1 MNGGKI
7 MTNDFYQEM
16 EDKELTLK
24 EDVKKAGGKCSKIL
38 LILAISTY
46 GIGYGTVFIIMGI
59 NAILKN
65 SLRNPL
71 VFSNDARSFI
81 LGYLPC
87 IIGDIIAIITAILI
101 TKIKMR
107 RDIFTK
113 NKAPKKFILL
123 GVVSCIGIGMIS
135 NIIYLIYSTILKRI
149 GITIPAPDFSFPV
162 QRGFLILF
170 LIYVC
175 LLGPIM
181 EEIIFRGFILR
192 SMQKYGNLTAI
203 IVSSILFSMFHLNL
217 VQFINP
223 VLVGMLLAFIAIK
236 SESIFPSM
244 IAHIFNNT
252 ITFMTA
258 AVSLLKIS
266 TIGAVFTLVCIIF
279 GVVAFALFISIYG
292 NLFIETIKEDMSI
305 LKTHKKIK
313 AAFSGRWSIAYII
326 FYIIFIVG
334 TMLITNIMKVI
345 K

>member
-7 MTNDFYQEM
+7 MTNDFHQEI
-16 EDKELTLK
+16 EDKELALK
-24 EDVKKAGGKCSKIL
+24 EDIKRTGGKCSRIL

-59 NAILKN
+59 NYLLRSS
-65 SLRNPL
+65 SLNPL

-101 TKIKMR
+101 TKVKMR
-107 RDIFTK
+107 RDIFTE
-113 NKAPKKFILL
+113 NKASKKFIFL
-123 GVVSCIGIGMIS
+123 GVVSCLGIGMIS
-135 NIIYLIYSTILKRI
+135 NIIYLIYSTILKLI

-244 IAHIFNNT
+244 IAHVFNNT
-252 ITFMTA
+252 ITFVIA
-258 AVSLLKIS
+258 AVSLLKMPA
-266 TIGAVFTLVCIIF
+266 IGAAFNLVCIIF
-279 GVVAFALFISIYG
+279 GVVAFILFISRYG
-292 NLFIETIKEDMSI
+292 NMFIETIKEDMGI
-305 LKTHKKIK
+305 LKTHQKVRV
-313 AAFSGRWSIAYII
+313 AFSGGWSIAYIV
-326 FYIIFIVG
+326 FYIIFIIG
-334 TMLITNIMKVI
+334 TMLITNIMKVM